1 MEPASMTC
9 RAHIDNL
16 DEVIGFVEARA
27 DRFGLDDKKK
37 FGLLV
42 AVEEAFVNIC
52 RYAYQGAEG
61 EVTLACT
68 GDPDGFAVEIVDQ
81 GISFDLLSLPDPD
94 ITAGILEREIGGLG
108 VAFIRKLTDE
118 VSYRRQGGQ
127 NILRM
132 ALHVPP
138 GGAEA

>member
-1 MEPASMTC
+1 MTC
-9 RAHIDNL
+9 RAQIDHL

-52 RYAYQGAEG
+52 HYAYQGAEG
-61 EVTLACT
+61 EVTLGCG

-81 GISFDLLSLPDPD
+81 GVAFDVLSLPDPD

-118 VSYRRQGGQ
+118 VSYRRQGGR

>member
-1 MEPASMTC
+1 MTC
-9 RAHIDNL
+9 RAQIDHL

-61 EVTLACT
+61 EVTLGCG
-68 GDPDGFAVEIVDQ
+68 GDADGFAVEIVDQ
-81 GISFDLLSLPDPD
+81 GVAFDLLSLPDPD

-132 ALHVPP
+132 VLHVPP
-138 GGAEA
+138 GGTEA